1 MESYPT
7 GEAIMNDPV
16 EQFLASDFTEPAPPE
31 LRQAVLAG
39 TTRVLRRRRLA
50 RRLAWATALAACFLA
65 GMGTMLLWQTL
76 EPSEQQAQ
84 RLPVSENVSAKQPET
99 KAAPPTNPEPPLSL
113 VDLEW
118 RAFDSRENRAA
129 LFFEVARRYL
139 DEMHDYDSAVRC
151 YSQALDAAPK
161 EQLAIRPNDNW
172 LVMALKE
179 ARHKGEQ

>member
-1 MESYPT
+1 
-7 GEAIMNDPV
+7 MNDPL
-16 EQFLASDFTEPAPPE
+16 EEFLASDFSDTTPPN
-31 LRQAVLAG
+31 LRQAVLAT

-76 EPSEQQAQ
+76 EPSERQVQ
-84 RLPVSENVSAKQPET
+84 RSPANDHLSAKQPEKT
-99 KAAPPTNPEPPLSL
+99 ATPPTNPEPPLSL

-118 RAFDSRENRAA
+118 RAFDSRDNRAA
-129 LFFEVARRYL
+129 LFFEVAKRYL
-139 DEMHDYDSAVRC
+139 VERQDYDSALRC

-161 EQLAIRPNDNW
+161 EELAVRPDDNW

-179 ARHKGEQ
+179 ARQKGEQ

>member
-1 MESYPT
+1 
-7 GEAIMNDPV
+7 MNDPV
-16 EQFLASDFTEPAPPE
+16 EQFLASDFTQPASPE
-31 LRQAVLAG
+31 LRQAVLVT

-65 GMGTMLLWQTL
+65 GMGTMLLWQTV
-76 EPSEQQAQ
+76 EPSEQQVQ
-84 RLPVSENVSAKQPET
+84 RSPANDHLSAKQPEN

-118 RAFDSRENRAA
+118 RAFDSRDNRAA

-139 DEMHDYDSAVRC
+139 DERQDYDSALRC

-161 EQLAIRPNDNW
+161 EELAIRPDDNW

-179 ARHKGEQ
+179 ARQKGEQ